1 MVDAKEYGKA
11 LFMLAEEDG
20 DTEKIK
26 VEVEIV
32 VEVLKANPTYPAMLD
47 TPALSK
53 EERLAAI
60 DDSFGALNYKI
71 INLVK
76 IMAEKR
82 CAYLLAS
89 AMTGFSEEYDKSR
102 GIERVEA
109 VTSVPMS
116 DEQIARLEA
125 KLGEKTGKTI
135 IVRNT
140 VDQTILGG
148 MKIRYMGVQLDGSV
162 KTRLDGFKKT
172 LGEIVL

>member
-71 INLVK
+71 VNLVK

-89 AMTGFSEEYDKSR
+89 AMTGFCEEYDKSR

-148 MKIRYMGVQLDGSV
+148 MKLRYMGVQLDGSV